1 MMTALE
7 FPSRRMGRSA
17 RSNFRTII
25 LGSVLLL
32 AHILAPSLLDAQD
45 VAANAK
51 DADFAALSRYR
62 DDDLNLIQAKTPV
75 RVVFLGDSITEYWG
89 SHAGTWFNHPGW
101 TNRGIGGQTTSQLL
115 LRERQDVL
123 DLKPQAVVL
132 EGASNDMRLGYS
144 AAEIRDNL
152 ASMGELA
159 EAHHIR
165 VYLVEMT
172 PVCDCFRPLAGLR
185 SVSRIQELNRLLL
198 ALSRQK
204 HWPILPF
211 HDALADPNGAMRTEL
226 TVDGVHPN
234 DAGYAVLAPL
244 VESALKAY
252 R

>member
-1 MMTALE
+1 MLTSLE
-7 FPSRRMGRSA
+7 LPPRRMLASSRSSF
-17 RSNFRTII
+17 RSVV

-32 AHILAPSLLDAQD
+32 AHIPAPPLLEAQD

-51 DADFAALSRYR
+51 DAALSRYR
-62 DDDLNLIQAKTPV
+62 EDDLKVIQAKTPV

-89 SHAGTWFNHPGW
+89 SHSGTWFKHTGW
-101 TNRGIGGQTTSQLL
+101 INRGIGGQTTSQLL

-152 ASMGELA
+152 ASIGELA
-159 EAHHIR
+159 EAHQIR

-185 SVSRIQELNRLLL
+185 SVSRIQEFNRLLL
-198 ALSRQK
+198 ALSQQK
-204 HWPILPF
+204 QWPILPF
-211 HDALADPNGAMRTEL
+211 HDALADPNGAMRAEL

-234 DAGYAVLAPL
+234 DAGYALLARL
-244 VESALKAY
+244 VENALGAY